1 MLEYFRMVT
10 SGVLPQSYSKVNT
23 NTGIGLTLDSFIFW
37 NCFSKFNEIG
47 RNNEIGLNN
56 EIGQNNE
63 IGRNNNIARNNERAE
78 KNEIRK
84 NQDFV
89 PNLRE
94 IAFAH

>member
-23 NTGIGLTLDSFIFW
+23 NTGIGLTLDSFISW

-47 RNNEIGLNN
+47 RNNEI
-56 EIGQNNE
+56 
-63 IGRNNNIARNNERAE
+63 ARNNERVE

-89 PNLRE
+89 QNLRE